1 MPAAIE
7 IFIPC
12 IMGFIVLCL
21 PGISISLWLSTKR
34 HDLFE
39 HLADV
44 IGLSISFSALLGL
57 IAFLA
62 DWHFSATGLLI
73 LEVILGVFTIAGLVH
88 YRKSSRQPLFTT
100 SKQDNATTPSSM
112 VSFLILASV
121 FIAILA
127 WRFYQIHS
135 LVLPAWVDSLHHVLI
150 TKHIQQNGG
159 IPRTLAPDLPIP
171 FYYHFA
177 FHLVTALFAT
187 LAKLPPHQ
195 ATLWLGQVLNAAIAL
210 STYRL
215 AQSLWGDWRRS
226 GFAAASV
233 GFISQMPAYYVSWG
247 RYTLLTGL
255 VLLPLAMATALDI
268 TKNKS
273 KIASTLRLALLTCG
287 TLLSH
292 YFAALLLVIFLGI
305 LMVKSLHHERKQKTS
320 LVHSRWLSLGMGAFL
335 GAVASSPWLV
345 RVWHYAGSEI
355 NLTPVL
361 TSQSIHSVYFPEYTS
376 YLWRM
381 LGPQRNYLLVA
392 LATLGIAMGW
402 ATAKRR
408 EFILWSLLLG
418 ILSLPLGLRIR
429 PFRPDHT
436 IIVLFLPVTLLASD
450 FLFTCGDLLRRGRY
464 NRVADGLLGAT
475 LFVLLAWGLI
485 ETRSII
491 NPTTILA
498 TSEDM
503 RAMEWIVKNTPSE
516 TRFFINVTPWQY
528 GTYRGV
534 DGGWWIPILT
544 GRWALLP
551 PVLYATGG
559 RDYIYKVN
567 ALAEQASQIHG
578 CSPQFWQLIQQV
590 SITHIY
596 IVEGR
601 GSLQPDSLQNCIF
614 VESVYSR
621 GKTFI
626 YQVKD
631 QNTDAKD

>member
-7 IFIPC
+7 IFVTC
-12 IMGFIVLCL
+12 FMGFIVLCL
-21 PGISISLWLSTKR
+21 PGISISLWLSTKK
-34 HDLFE
+34 HDFFE

-44 IGLSISFSALLGL
+44 IGLSISLSALLGL
-57 IAFLA
+57 VAFLA
-62 DWHFSATGLLI
+62 DWHFSATPLII
-73 LEVILGVFTIAGLVH
+73 LEVALGLFAVAGIVR
-88 YRKSSRQPLFTT
+88 YRKSSRQTLFTT
-100 SKQDNATTPSSM
+100 GERNNATMSSSM

-127 WRFYQIHS
+127 WRIYQIRS

-150 TKHIQQNGG
+150 VKHIQQNGG

-177 FHLVTALFAT
+177 FHLITALFAT
-187 LAKLPPHQ
+187 LAKLPSHQ
-195 ATLWLGQVLNAAIAL
+195 ATLWFGQVLNAAIAL

-268 TKNKS
+268 VENKPR
-273 KIASTLRLALLTCG
+273 IALTLRLALLTCG

-305 LMVKSLHHERKQKTS
+305 LMVKSILHDRKQKIS
-320 LVHSRWLSLGMGAFL
+320 LVHSRWLYLGIGALL
-335 GAVASSPWLV
+335 GAVVSGPWLG
-345 RVWHYAGSEI
+345 RIWHYAGSEI

-361 TSQSIHSVYFPEYTS
+361 TTQSIQSVYFPEYTA

-392 LATLGIAMGW
+392 LAAFGMAMGW

-408 EFILWSLLLG
+408 EFILWSLVLG
-418 ILSLPLGLRIR
+418 ILSLPLGIRIS

-436 IIVLFLPVTLLASD
+436 VIVLFLPVTLLASD
-450 FLFTCGDLLRRGRY
+450 FLFACGDLLKKGGFTRI
-464 NRVADGLLGAT
+464 ADGLLGAA
-475 LFVLLAWGLI
+475 LMALLAWGLV

-503 RAMEWIVKNTPSE
+503 QAMEWIVKNTPSE
-516 TRFFINVTPWQY
+516 ARFFINVTPWQY

-567 ALAEQASQIHG
+567 ALAGQASQIHG
-578 CSPQFWQLIQQV
+578 CSLEFWQLIQAEG
-590 SITHIY
+590 ITHVY

-601 GSLQPDSLQNCIF
+601 GSLQPDTLQDCIF
-614 VESVYSR
+614 VELVYSG
-621 GKTFI
+621 GKTYI

-631 QNTDAKD
+631 QNISLKD